1 MSRHAAPLHGI
12 WHGEPPDL
20 GEPSAGLE
28 SRRRRALRRARVRGR
43 RRGRATSRAVSVV
56 VALAVL
62 LVGAAGCRTTG
73 SGAPPG
79 VPCESRFPGECAK
92 GHWTASCDCAF
103 TREEC
108 ASECGALVPHWIPPD
123 GCTCT

>member
-28 SRRRRALRRARVRGR
+28 SRRRRALRRARARG
-43 RRGRATSRAVSVV
+43 RRGRATSRF

-62 LVGAAGCRTTG
+62 LVGAGCRTVTG
-73 SGAPPG
+73 SGGPPG
-79 VPCESRFPGECAK
+79 VPCEQRLPGECS
-92 GHWTASCDCAF
+92 GHWTASCDCEF
-103 TREEC
+103 TFEEC
-108 ASECGALVPHWIPPD
+108 SRACGALTPHWIPPG
-123 GCTCT
+123 GCICT